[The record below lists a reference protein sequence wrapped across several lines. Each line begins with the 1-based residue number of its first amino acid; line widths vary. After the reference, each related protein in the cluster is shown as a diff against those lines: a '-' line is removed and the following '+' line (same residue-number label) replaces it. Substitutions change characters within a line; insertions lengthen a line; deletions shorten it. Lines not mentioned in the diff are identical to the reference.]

1 MEKIMNIDKK
11 ILHQYVDGGLSL
23 KEEKIVEDY
32 LKEHQE
38 DKIYIEDYKKL
49 NKSIR
54 DNYLI
59 DKEDLIPQRT
69 IDLINNHNISIF
81 KRINNLKVKL
91 VPTLLSF
98 ILISFGTLF
107 SFNTIQL
114 SLNKSSDQNFYALK
128 EINKSLILTE
138 LEKISG
144 TENYEHF
151 SSYNQEKINYKIV
164 NEFNNN
170 SGHSCQQIQ
179 FIDFKYKDL
188 NIEEAVFC
196 KDGLNDQKLI
206 KLNFFKGSFSNT

>member
-1 MEKIMNIDKK
+1 MDLDSN
-11 ILHQYVDGGLSL
+11 
-23 KEEKIVEDY
+23 
-32 LKEHQE
+32 
-38 DKIYIEDYKKL
+38 
-49 NKSIR
+49 SI
-54 DNYLI
+54 
-59 DKEDLIPQRT
+59 T
-69 IDLINNHNISIF
+69 
-81 KRINNLKVKL
+81 RINIK
-91 VPTLLSF
+91 
-98 ILISFGTLF
+98 
-107 SFNTIQL
+107 FNTYNHIHH
-114 SLNKSSDQNFYALK
+114 KSSDQNFYALK